1 MNTNIKKNYD
11 LLMNEQIK
19 KIKELNIKPKLLLH
33 TCCAPCSSMVIETLK
48 EVFDITIY
56 FYNPNITESDE
67 YFLRFE
73 EMKKYIL
80 DIGEDIKVIEGRY
93 NPREDF
99 FEKVKGFETCR
110 EGGERCRLCYKLRM
124 SETAKFAKENGF
136 DYFTTALSIS
146 PLKNSTWINE
156 IGVELSDIYSVD
168 FLFGDF
174 KKKGR
179 YQESIKISREHNLYR
194 QDYCGCIFSK
204 VEVENYRKSKAE
216 RENNE

>member
-204 VEVENYRKSKAE
+204 VEAENYIKSKAE

>member
-67 YFLRFE
+67 YSLRFE

-99 FEKVKGFETCR
+99 
-110 EGGERCRLCYKLRM
+110 
-124 SETAKFAKENGF
+124 
-136 DYFTTALSIS
+136 
-146 PLKNSTWINE
+146 LK
-156 IGVELSDIYSVD
+156 
-168 FLFGDF
+168 
-174 KKKGR
+174 R
-179 YQESIKISREHNLYR
+179 
-194 QDYCGCIFSK
+194 
-204 VEVENYRKSKAE
+204 
-216 RENNE
+216 

>member
-156 IGVELSDIYSVD
+156 IGVELSDIYSID

-194 QDYCGCIFSK
+194 QDYCGYIFSK
-204 VEVENYRKSKAE
+204 VEAENYRKSKAE

>member
-110 EGGERCRLCYKLRM
+110 EGGERCRLCYRLRM

>member
-56 FYNPNITESDE
+56 FYNPNITENDE

-99 FEKVKGFETCR
+99 FDKVKGLETCR

-136 DYFTTALSIS
+136 DYFTTVLSIS

-156 IGVELSDIYSVD
+156 IGVELSDIILLIF
-168 FLFGDF
+168 FL
-174 KKKGR
+174 
-179 YQESIKISREHNLYR
+179 EISRK
-194 QDYCGCIFSK
+194 K
-204 VEVENYRKSKAE
+204 VDTKRV
-216 RENNE
+216 

>member
-99 FEKVKGFETCR
+99 FDKVKGLETCR

-204 VEVENYRKSKAE
+204 VEAENYRKSKAE

>member
-156 IGVELSDIYSVD
+156 IGVELSDIYSAD

-204 VEVENYRKSKAE
+204 VETENYRKSKAE